1 MEGFILGA
9 MGLVLLILGVLVL
22 VGGRALKDGSPGD
35 QSKEP
40 ERWPPVALIVPLTG
54 AAPGLGDRL
63 NSLLTQDYSDYQ
75 VIFAT
80 RDREDP
86 ATEVI
91 DSFIPRFPQARLALS
106 GRATAC
112 GQKNHNLLA
121 GLRTIGE
128 GPEILAFCDS
138 NQLAPAYWL
147 KELVRPIALGKA
159 AVTSGYHHIIPQDKR
174 IATLGRAISV
184 LTLYLT
190 KGFKRLN
197 QPWGGA
203 TGIARS
209 LFESLGVAKLWAE
222 NVVDDVSLA
231 ARLIKAGILVGEAP
245 GACLA
250 TPLGGETL
258 TGWGQWLT
266 RQWLYLKFC
275 LPGTWL
281 AAGLLQHLLALL
293 VVLAGG
299 RCLLGFMG
307 WTSPA
312 SALTAAVFLALLTG
326 LGAALRPLHP
336 SPGPLKSWLPAFY
349 AAIFMASWCHLKTC
363 FTQELHWRGITYLVT
378 WGGRVTEVRE
388 G

>member
-9 MGLVLLILGVLVL
+9 MGLVLLIMAGLVL
-22 VGGRALKDGSPGD
+22 VGGLVLKDVAPGD
-35 QSKEP
+35 RPKEP
-40 ERWPPVALIVPLTG
+40 ERWPAVALIVPVTG
-54 AAPGLGDRL
+54 AAPGLAERL
-63 NSLLTQDYSDYQ
+63 SSLLSQDYPDYQ

-86 ATEVI
+86 ATGVI
-91 DSFIPRFPQARLALS
+91 LSLIPQYPHARHVIS
-106 GRATAC
+106 GRATTC

-138 NQLAPAYWL
+138 NQLAPALWL
-147 KELVRPIALGKA
+147 KELVRPIALGQA

-203 TGIARS
+203 TGMARR
-209 LFESLGVAKLWAE
+209 LFDSLGVAKIWAE

-231 ARLIKAGILVGEAP
+231 ARLIRAGILVELAP

-258 TGWGQWLT
+258 TGWSQWLT

-281 AAGLLQHLLALL
+281 AGGLLQHLLALL
-293 VVLAGG
+293 VILAGG
-299 RCLLGFMG
+299 RFLLGLMG

-312 SALTAAVFLALLTG
+312 SALTAALFLALLTG
-326 LGAALRPLHP
+326 LGMALRPLHP
-336 SPGPLKSWLPAFY
+336 GPGPLKSWLPAFY
-349 AAIFMASWCHLKTC
+349 AAIFMASWCHFKTC
-363 FTQELHWRGITYLVT
+363 FTQELQWRGLTYRVT
-378 WGGRVTEVRE
+378 RGGRVTEVR
-388 G
+388 GG

>member
-9 MGLVLLILGVLVL
+9 MGLVLLLLAVLVL
-22 VGGRALKDGSPGD
+22 VGGRALKDIGQGEGAP
-35 QSKEP
+35 EP
-40 ERWPPVALIVPLTG
+40 AGWPRLALVVPVTG
-54 AAPGLGDRL
+54 AAPGLAERL
-63 NSLLTQDYSDYQ
+63 ASLLTQDYPDYQ
-75 VIFAT
+75 VVFAT

-86 ATEVI
+86 ATGVI
-91 DSFIPRFPQARLALS
+91 LKVMAGYPLASHVLS
-106 GRATAC
+106 GPAAAC

-121 GLRTIGE
+121 GLKVIGQ
-128 GPEILAFCDS
+128 GPEVLVFCDS
-138 NQLAPAYWL
+138 NQLAPAHFL
-147 KELVRPIALGKA
+147 KELVRPIAFKEA
-159 AVTSGYHHIIPQDKR
+159 QVTSGYHHIIPRDR
-174 IATLGRAISV
+174 RLATQGRAITV

-203 TGIARS
+203 TGIDRS
-209 LFESLGVAKLWAE
+209 VFESLGVAKLLAE

-231 ARLIKAGILVGEAP
+231 ALLIRAGILVELAP

-258 TGWGQWLT
+258 TAWSQWLT

-293 VVLAGG
+293 VILAGG
-299 RCLLGFMG
+299 RCLLGLGG

-312 SALTAAVFLALLTG
+312 SALTAALFLVLLTG

-336 SPGPLKSWLPAFY
+336 APGPLHSWLAAFY
-349 AAIFMASWCHLKTC
+349 ASILMASWCHFKTW
-363 FTQELHWRGITYLVT
+363 FARQLHWRGLSYRVSR
-378 WGGRVTEVRE
+378 GGRVTEVR
-388 G
+388 GG

>member
-22 VGGRALKDGSPGD
+22 VGGRALKDGAPGD
-35 QSKEP
+35 RPKEP
-40 ERWPPVALIVPLTG
+40 ERWPPVALIVPVTG
-54 AAPGLGDRL
+54 TAPGLGDRL
-63 NSLLTQDYSDYQ
+63 SSLLTQDYPDYQ

-86 ATEVI
+86 ATGI
-91 DSFIPRFPQARLALS
+91 ILSIIPSHPQGRQVLS
-106 GRATAC
+106 GRATTC

-128 GPEILAFCDS
+128 EPEILAFCDS
-138 NQLAPAYWL
+138 NQLAPATWL

-203 TGIARS
+203 TGIDRS
-209 LFESLGVAKLWAE
+209 VFESLGVAKLWAE

-231 ARLIKAGILVGEAP
+231 ALLIRAGILVELAP
-245 GACLA
+245 WACLA

-258 TGWGQWLT
+258 AGWSQWLT

-275 LPGTWL
+275 LPGAWL
-281 AAGLLQHLLALL
+281 AAGLLQHLLTLL
-293 VVLAGG
+293 VILAGG

-307 WTSPA
+307 WTSPVA
-312 SALTAAVFLALLTG
+312 ALTAALFLALLTG
-326 LGAALRPLHP
+326 LGVALRPLHP

-349 AAIFMASWCHLKTC
+349 AAIFMASWCHVKTW
-363 FTQELHWRGITYLVT
+363 FIQEMHWRGITYRVT
-378 WGGRVTEVRE
+378 WGGRVTEVR
-388 G
+388 GG

>member
-9 MGLVLLILGVLVL
+9 MGLVVLVVAGLVL
-22 VGGRALKDGSPGD
+22 VGGRSVKNVSSGD
-35 QSKEP
+35 MAREP
-40 ERWPPVALIVPLTG
+40 ERWPPVALIVPVTG
-54 AAPGLGDRL
+54 AAPGLGERL
-63 NSLLTQDYSDYQ
+63 GSLLTQDYPDYQ

-86 ATEVI
+86 ATGVI
-91 DSFIPRFPQARLALS
+91 MPLISGHPRAGHVLS

-112 GQKNHNLLA
+112 GQKNQNLLA

-138 NQLAPAYWL
+138 NQLAPATWL
-147 KELVRPIALGKA
+147 KELVRPIALGEA
-159 AVTSGYHHIIPQDKR
+159 EVTSGYHHIIPQDKR

-231 ARLIKAGILVGEAP
+231 ARLIRAGILVGVAP
-245 GACLA
+245 GACLS
-250 TPLGGETL
+250 TPLAGETL
-258 TGWGQWLT
+258 TGWSQWLT

-281 AAGLLQHLLALL
+281 AAGLLQHLLAIL
-293 VVLAGG
+293 VIVAGG
-299 RCLLGFMG
+299 RCLLGLVG
-307 WTSPA
+307 WSSPA
-312 SALTAAVFLALLTG
+312 AGLSAALFLTLLTG

-336 SPGPLKSWLPAFY
+336 SPGPLKAWLAAFY
-349 AAIFMASWCHLKTC
+349 AAIFMASWCHLQTC
-363 FTQELHWRGITYLVT
+363 FTQHLHWRGISYRVGR
-378 WGGRVTEVRE
+378 GGRVTEVRE